1 MRLSAIVFWI
11 FALVAFFVTG
21 ALSIGLGTVSIEP
34 IEVVGVLLHKVWP
47 GILVDP
53 PAQMTSAIVFD
64 LRLPRFLV
72 SFCVGAGLALV
83 GVMLQTT
90 TRNDLADPFLF
101 GISSGAAAGAVFA
114 ISWAPNFFGPLNV
127 QIFAFLGA
135 LTSSSIVLGFAL
147 RSALSGSQQL
157 ILVGLAVSF
166 VFSSITSYLVFSGD
180 QRAEQS
186 ILFWTFGGLGLARWN
201 SVLLVAAATF
211 CLAVYASASFRK
223 LDVYFLGDDVAQSL
237 GVNSRKIRIEVLL
250 VSSLVTASFVSI
262 TGVVGFVGLMAPH
275 IARFI
280 FGARHKS
287 LLVGSFVAGGL
298 ILSVADIFSRVII
311 PSQELPISVI
321 TSFFGAIFVL
331 FLVLKPDRF
340 K

>member
-1 MRLSAIVFWI
+1 M
-11 FALVAFFVTG
+11 AFLATG

-34 IEVVGVLLHKVWP
+34 SEVSGVLFHRIFP
-47 GILVDP
+47 GFLADP
-53 PAQMTSAIVFD
+53 PEQMTSAIVLE

-72 SFCVGAGLALV
+72 AFCVGAGLALV
-83 GVMLQTT
+83 GGMLQTT

-135 LTSSSIVLGFAL
+135 LTSSAVVLGFAL
-147 RSALSGSQQL
+147 RSTLAGSQQL

-186 ILFWTFGGLGLARWN
+186 ILFWTFGGLGLSRWN
-201 SVLLVAAATF
+201 NFPLVAAATF
-211 CLAVYASASFRK
+211 CLALYALLSFRK

-237 GVNSRKIRIEVLL
+237 GVDSRVVRIEVLL

-275 IARFI
+275 IARFL
-280 FGARHKS
+280 FGPRHKI
-287 LLVGSFVAGGL
+287 LLAGSFFVGGM
-298 ILSVADIFSRVII
+298 ILSVADVCSRAIL
-311 PSQELPISVI
+311 PSRELPISVI

-331 FLVLKPDRF
+331 FLVLRPERF
-340 K
+340 R